1 MGKIKV
7 KKSDIWIDMTPM
19 SDVMTL
25 LLTFFMLTSTFV
37 KNEPVKVM
45 TPGSIS
51 EIKVPENGVLTI
63 LISPEKDQAGTPTG
77 EGQVFMSIDN
87 TDQLGETLEDM
98 MGRFNIKLNPKQ
110 EETFKTES
118 MFGVPISELETYLSM
133 SSSNRA
139 KEIITKGIPL
149 DSIDGGMSEF
159 QNWVDAA
166 RTVNSKLRIA
176 LKADAETPYKTVKKV
191 MNELQ
196 DMDESHYYMI
206 SQLDATKSVEAS
218 EYRKSSRGGR

>member
-1 MGKIKV
+1 MGKVKV
-7 KKSDIWIDMTPM
+7 KKSDVWIDMTPM

-37 KNEPVKVM
+37 KNEPVKVN
-45 TPGSIS
+45 TPGSVS

-63 LISPEKDQAGTPTG
+63 LISPEKDATGKPTG
-77 EGQVFMSIDN
+77 ESQVFMSIDN
-87 TDQLGETLEDM
+87 TEQLGNTLSDM
-98 MGRFNIKLNPKQ
+98 AGRFNVQLTPKQ
-110 EETFKTES
+110 VETFKTES
-118 MFGVPISELETYLSM
+118 MFGVPMTKLSAYLQQPSA
-133 SSSNRA
+133 NR
-139 KEIITKGIPL
+139 TKMIVTEGIPL

-166 RTVNSKLRIA
+166 RTVNDEIKIA
-176 LKADAETPYKTVKKV
+176 LKADAKTPYKTIKKV

-206 SQLDATKSVEAS
+206 SQLDAGKSAEANT
-218 EYRKSSRGGR
+218 YVRGGN

>member
-1 MGKIKV
+1 MGKV
-7 KKSDIWIDMTPM
+7 NVEESDVWVDMTPM

-63 LISPEKDQAGTPTG
+63 LISPEKDATGKPTG
-77 EGQVFMSIDN
+77 ESQVFMSIDN
-87 TDQLGETLEDM
+87 TEQLGNTLSDM
-98 MGRFNIKLNPKQ
+98 AGRFNVQLTPKQ
-110 EETFKTES
+110 VETFKTES
-118 MFGVPISELETYLSM
+118 MFGVPMTKLSAYLQQPSA
-133 SSSNRA
+133 NR
-139 KEIITKGIPL
+139 TKMIVTEGIPL

-166 RTVNSKLRIA
+166 RTVNDEIKIA
-176 LKADAETPYKTVKKV
+176 LKADAKTPYKTIKKV

-206 SQLDATKSVEAS
+206 SQLDAGKSAEANT
-218 EYRKSSRGGR
+218 YVRGGN

>member
-1 MGKIKV
+1 
-7 KKSDIWIDMTPM
+7 M

-63 LISPEKDQAGTPTG
+63 LISPEKDATGKPTG

-87 TDQLGETLEDM
+87 TEQLGNTLSDM
-98 MGRFNIKLNPKQ
+98 AGRFNVQLTPKQ
-110 EETFKTES
+110 VETFKTES
-118 MFGVPISELETYLSM
+118 MFGVPMTKLSAYLQQPSA
-133 SSSNRA
+133 NR
-139 KEIITKGIPL
+139 TKMIVTEGIPL

-166 RTVNSKLRIA
+166 RTVNDEIKIA
-176 LKADAETPYKTVKKV
+176 LKADAKTPYKTIKKV

-206 SQLDATKSVEAS
+206 SQLDAGKSAEANT
-218 EYRKSSRGGR
+218 YVRGGN

>member
-1 MGKIKV
+1 VNDEIKIALKADA
-7 KKSDIWIDMTPM
+7 KTPYK
-19 SDVMTL
+19 TI
-25 LLTFFMLTSTFV
+25 
-37 KNEPVKVM
+37 KKVM

-63 LISPEKDQAGTPTG
+63 LISPEKDATGKPTG

-87 TDQLGETLEDM
+87 TEQLGNTLSDM
-98 MGRFNIKLNPKQ
+98 AGRFNVQLTPKQ
-110 EETFKTES
+110 VETFKTES
-118 MFGVPISELETYLSM
+118 MFGVPMTKLSAYLQQPSA
-133 SSSNRA
+133 NR
-139 KEIITKGIPL
+139 TKMIVTEGIPL

-166 RTVNSKLRIA
+166 RTVNDEIKIA
-176 LKADAETPYKTVKKV
+176 LKADAKTPYKTIKKV

-206 SQLDATKSVEAS
+206 SQLDAGKSAEANT
-218 EYRKSSRGGR
+218 YVRGGN

>member
-1 MGKIKV
+1 MGKVKV
-7 KKSDIWIDMTPM
+7 KKSDVWIDMTPM

-37 KNEPVKVM
+37 KKEPVKVNV
-45 TPGSIS
+45 PGSVS

-63 LISPEKDQAGTPTG
+63 LVNPEKDAAGNPTG

-87 TDQLGETLEDM
+87 TEQLGETYSAMFPGASALELDVFTRE
-98 MGRFNIKLNPKQ
+98 G
-110 EETFKTES
+110 TFGIPMNEMK
-118 MFGVPISELETYLSM
+118 TYLSM
-133 SSSNRA
+133 STDQRH
-139 KEIITKGIPL
+139 KVFPTKGIPL

-159 QNWVDAA
+159 QMWVDAA
-166 RTVNSKLRIA
+166 RNVNENIKIA
-176 LKADAETPYKTVKKV
+176 LKADATSPYKTVKKV

-206 SQLDATKSVEAS
+206 TNLKAS
-218 EYRKSSRGGR
+218 EE

>member
-1 MGKIKV
+1 
-7 KKSDIWIDMTPM
+7 MTPM

-63 LISPEKDQAGTPTG
+63 LVSPEKDANGKPTG

-87 TDQLGETLEDM
+87 TEQLGNALSDM
-98 MGRFNIKLNPKQ
+98 AGRFNVQLTPKQ
-110 EETFKTES
+110 IETFKTES
-118 MFGVPISELETYLSM
+118 MFGVPMTKLSAYLQQPSA
-133 SSSNRA
+133 NR
-139 KEIITKGIPL
+139 TKMIVTEGIPL
-149 DSIDGGMSEF
+149 DSINGGMSEF

-166 RTVNSKLRIA
+166 RTVNSEIKIA
-176 LKADAETPYKTVKKV
+176 LKADAKTPYKTIKKV

-206 SQLDATKSVEAS
+206 SQLDAGKSAEANT
-218 EYRKSSRGGR
+218 YVRGGN